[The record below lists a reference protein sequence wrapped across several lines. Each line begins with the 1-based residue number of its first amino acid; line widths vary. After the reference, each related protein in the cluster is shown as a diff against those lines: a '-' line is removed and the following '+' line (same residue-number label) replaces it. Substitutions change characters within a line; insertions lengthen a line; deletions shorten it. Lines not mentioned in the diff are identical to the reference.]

1 MARILLIEDDS
12 LFRGM
17 LREALTRV
25 GHEVTEAENGG
36 VGLKTFASG
45 TFDLVLTDLVMPE
58 VEGIETIVKLRKQS
72 PDIRIIAMSGGGRGS
87 AYDYLHIAQQIG
99 ANRVLMKPFST
110 EDLRETVRTLTSP
123 NSDTVGKSSP
133 SRSSSA
139 PATTGSGSH

>member
-12 LFRGM
+12 LFRSM

-36 VGLKTFASG
+36 VGLRTFAKGS
-45 TFDLVLTDLVMPE
+45 FDLVLTDLVMPE
-58 VEGIETIVKLRKQS
+58 VEGIETIVKLRKQC
-72 PDIRIIAMSGGGRGS
+72 PNIRIIAMSGGGRGS

-110 EDLRETVRTLTSP
+110 EDLRETVRTLTCT
-123 NSDTVGKSSP
+123 NSDTTGKNP
-133 SRSSSA
+133 SQSSST
-139 PATTGSGSH
+139 PAATGSESH